1 MLIHT
6 VPDDPSRFWGVLP
19 RSYSSTRH
27 SLNLVCN
34 MYLHSCSSCCGLSL
48 HNEMIFSSE
57 FSLQHSSQAINS
69 RFGYHKLYLGN
80 LRTKQDFVITRSFE
94 TEAARAVEARA
105 YPGSKKK
112 SFVLVAP
119 DFCWVA
125 KLSEVSQVMQQDVNS
140 PRLIG
145 VLGGYRIR
153 RSFIL
158 NMAAVLV
165 CTEPLAG

>member
-1 MLIHT
+1 MH
-6 VPDDPSRFWGVLP
+6 
-19 RSYSSTRH
+19 
-27 SLNLVCN
+27 
-34 MYLHSCSSCCGLSL
+34 LHSCSSCCSLSV
-48 HNEMIFSSE
+48 HNEMIYSSE

-69 RFGYHKLYLGN
+69 SFGHHKLYSGN
-80 LRTKQDFVITRSFE
+80 LRTKLYFVVTRSFE
-94 TEAARAVEARA
+94 TEAARA

-112 SFVLVAP
+112 SFLLVAP

-125 KLSEVSQVMQQDVNS
+125 KLSKVLQVVQQDVNS
-140 PRLIG
+140 PRLVG

-158 NMAAVLV
+158 DLAAVLV